1 MCFILH
7 RRLRVFVC
15 NDVIF
20 QWNTYLATMHQ
31 PFASILSIHIH
42 RRPALR
48 CEAKR
53 CPLAKII
60 CSGEQFAMGNGTA
73 AAPPREAVA
82 LILHVRSAVSDQD
95 LGAPRRRSA
104 GRATH
109 HLAHYPQCNAG
120 TSYFRVLVR
129 IPGSGRTIGPLG
141 GGDLRLCELLI
152 EITGFRQGCENPE
165 IRDSRFA
172 AFTQPSVK
180 LSRHH

>member
-1 MCFILH
+1 MEYLSSHHAPAIRLDPLH
-7 RRLRVFVC
+7 P
-15 NDVIF
+15 
-20 QWNTYLATMHQ
+20 YPPA
-31 PFASILSIHIH
+31 
-42 RRPALR
+42 ALR

-95 LGAPRRRSA
+95 LGAPPPPRRVGGRRSA
-104 GRATH
+104 VGGPGHTH

-129 IPGSGRTIGPLG
+129 NPGSGRTIGPLG

-152 EITGFRQGCENPE
+152 EITGFRQESSCSKNAPGNL
-165 IRDSRFA
+165 
-172 AFTQPSVK
+172 K
-180 LSRHH
+180 

>member
-1 MCFILH
+1 MEYLSSHHAPAIRLDPLH
-7 RRLRVFVC
+7 P
-15 NDVIF
+15 
-20 QWNTYLATMHQ
+20 YPPA
-31 PFASILSIHIH
+31 
-42 RRPALR
+42 ALR

-129 IPGSGRTIGPLG
+129 NPGSGRTIGPLG